1 MRVKKLKRKGKFFF
15 IKVIFPILILL
26 ILSAL
31 LLYKLPAFT
40 ILNKPIISPLGQN
53 KPSRASSLEVLL
65 KKANV
70 PFSSV
75 TSSSDSYIITLLGGG
90 KVIVSSKK
98 DLTLQISSLQLM
110 LNRLTIEGKR
120 IKSLDFR
127 FDKAIINF

>member
-1 MRVKKLKRKGKFFF
+1 MRIRKLKRKGKFFF

-40 ILNKPIISPLGQN
+40 IFNKPIISPLGQN

-98 DLTLQISSLQLM
+98 DLTLQINSLQLM

>member
-1 MRVKKLKRKGKFFF
+1 MRIRKLKRKGKFFF

-40 ILNKPIISPLGQN
+40 IFNKPIISPLGQN
-53 KPSRASSLEVLL
+53 KPSRASGLEVLL

-90 KVIVSSKK
+90 KVIMSSKK
-98 DLTLQISSLQLM
+98 DLTLQINSLQLM

>member
-1 MRVKKLKRKGKFFF
+1 MRIRKLKRKGKFFF

-40 ILNKPIISPLGQN
+40 IFNKPIISPLGQN

>member
-40 ILNKPIISPLGQN
+40 IFNKPIISPLGQN